1 MDNSQKQTK
10 EQAQEFLRA
19 RQVAYRRV
27 FNKEDETVKH
37 VMDDLAKFC
46 RASTSTYDRDEREHA
61 RMEGR
66 REVWIRIASHLELDP
81 VTFWELYT
89 KTKY

>member
-1 MDNSQKQTK
+1 MDNENLKK
-10 EQAQEFLRA
+10 DEAKEFLRA
-19 RQVAYRRV
+19 RQVAYRRT
-27 FNKEDETVKH
+27 FNREDESDKH
-37 VMDDLAKFC
+37 VLEDLSKFC
-46 RASTSTYDRDEREHA
+46 RASSSTFDRDPREHA

-81 VTFWELYT
+81 VTFWEIYT